1 MAKQRQGT
9 KGPGKGPVKKREA
22 GKPAAQGEGEDCR
35 CKEMSKKTPRELFK
49 VAIDDLSFWKK
60 KK

>member
-1 MAKQRQGT
+1 MAKHRQGT
-9 KGPGKGPVKKREA
+9 KGPGKGPVKKSEA

-35 CKEMSKKTPRELFK
+35 CKEMSKKTPRELLK

>member
-1 MAKQRQGT
+1 MAKHRVGAKRPD
-9 KGPGKGPVKKREA
+9 KGAVKKSEARE
-22 GKPAAQGEGEDCR
+22 PAAHGEGEDCR

>member
-1 MAKQRQGT
+1 MAKHRLGT
-9 KGPGKGPVKKREA
+9 KSPEKGAVRKSEA
-22 GKPAAQGEGEDCR
+22 GKPEAQGEDCR
-35 CKEMSKKTPRELFK
+35 CKEMSKKTPRELLK

>member
-1 MAKQRQGT
+1 MAKGGEEAKVPVRSR
-9 KGPGKGPVKKREA
+9 VKK
-22 GKPAAQGEGEDCR
+22 KAAKAAVTETDDCR
-35 CKEMSKKTPRELFK
+35 CKEMSKKTPRELLK